1 MSENEV
7 TYLDVMKKRIEYCR
21 RDLSCM
27 KNGGQCIHDDDMSGI
42 LQQILES
49 DLLLFS
55 FPLYGFGVPA
65 PLKALLDRT
74 LPLGA
79 LAIRKAGDRY
89 EHVAQADF
97 SHLRYAVVS
106 GCGFPN
112 AKHNFEA
119 LWLQFQ
125 LRFPGGVFLLTVS
138 EAPMFNAPEAASVTE
153 PFLALVNKAGQQ
165 YAQTGTVSEELMK
178 KLSAPMIPEDVY
190 ARICSGG
197 ASEQKPDL
205 IFSDPSIDCFVYNQ
219 TLRQGPVR
227 FSTKAQLLI
236 TGRLRFFMH
245 LTC

>member
-1 MSENEV
+1 MKVLLLNGSPKGEKSDTLHITHAFLDGMNSVSENEV
-7 TYLDVMKKRIEYCR
+7 TYLDVMKKHIEYCCG
-21 RDLSCM
+21 DLSCM

-97 SHLRYAVVS
+97 SHLRYAVIS

-119 LWLQFQ
+119 LRLQFQ
-125 LRFPGGVFLLTVS
+125 LRFPGGVFLLTVPES
-138 EAPMFNAPEAASVTE
+138 PMFNAPEAASVTE

-165 YAQTGTVSEELMK
+165 YAQAGTVSEELMK
-178 KLSAPMIPEDVY
+178 KLSVPMIPEDVY
-190 ARICSGG
+190 ARVCSGG
-197 ASEQKPDL
+197 ASE
-205 IFSDPSIDCFVYNQ
+205 
-219 TLRQGPVR
+219 
-227 FSTKAQLLI
+227 
-236 TGRLRFFMH
+236 
-245 LTC
+245 

>member
-1 MSENEV
+1 MKILLLNGSPKGEKSDTLHITRALLEGMNSVSENEITV
-7 TYLDVMKKRIEYCR
+7 LNVMDKHIEYCKGC
-21 RDLSCM
+21 LVCM
-27 KNGGQCIHDDDMSGI
+27 NNGGKCVQDDDMAGI
-42 LQQILES
+42 LRQILAS

-119 LWLQFQ
+119 LRLQFQ
-125 LRFPGGVFLLTVS
+125 LRFPGGVFMLTVP
-138 EAPMFNAPEAASVTE
+138 EAPMFGAAEAAPVTV
-153 PFLALVNKAGQQ
+153 PFLSLVREAGQE
-165 YAQTGTVSEELMK
+165 YAQSGRVSDRLME
-178 KLSAPMIPEDVY
+178 KLSVPMIPEDVY
-190 ARICSGG
+190 AGICSGG
-197 ASEQKPDL
+197 ASE
-205 IFSDPSIDCFVYNQ
+205 
-219 TLRQGPVR
+219 
-227 FSTKAQLLI
+227 
-236 TGRLRFFMH
+236 
-245 LTC
+245 